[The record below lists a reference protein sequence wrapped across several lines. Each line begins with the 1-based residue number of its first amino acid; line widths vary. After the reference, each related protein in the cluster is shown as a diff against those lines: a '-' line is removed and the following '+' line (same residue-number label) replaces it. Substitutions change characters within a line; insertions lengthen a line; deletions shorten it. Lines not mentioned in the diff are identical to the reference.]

1 MLHEESQKQVEYGR
15 DDVALEGA
23 EGDRLYVA
31 RRVGEILAGGPV
43 RAAVYD
49 VALDQGALVL
59 AALPVVPG

>member
-31 RRVGEILAGGPV
+31 RRVGEILAGNLGDDG
-43 RAAVYD
+43 RAQH
-49 VALDQGALVL
+49 DQDARAG
-59 AALPVVPG
+59 